1 MIPVV
6 TSSKLKDFPRGRK
19 EVNTLSLPV
28 CKGEAWKKT
37 NKQTNKH
44 CIPICRIKY
53 DEKNLK
59 GIFGKNK
66 QKNVKKRQS

>member
-37 NKQTNKH
+37 NKQTN
-44 CIPICRIKY
+44 IVFQGIKY
-53 DEKNLK
+53 A
-59 GIFGKNK
+59 G
-66 QKNVKKRQS
+66 